1 MTSNKIDILL
11 AKYWECETS
20 VQEERELQE
29 YFLSESIA
37 ERHQQYKPLFSY
49 LESVQEM
56 GLDCDFESKIM
67 EKIAEIGGSDKEKKY
82 LEIRIFEPLLKI
94 AASIAVIAAIGISVF
109 LIEKQNKQVFAETY
123 NDPSVAIKQATSA
136 LEKLGEALKQSE
148 QASMRGI
155 RELQEFDL
163 DWSMIDSLAVSA
175 DSIPE
180 TTDNVDIRER
190 L

>member
-67 EKIAEIGGSDKEKKY
+67 EKIAEIGEREKEKK
-82 LEIRIFEPLLKI
+82 
-94 AASIAVIAAIGISVF
+94 VF
-109 LIEKQNKQVFAETY
+109 RNQDFRT
-123 NDPSVAIKQATSA
+123 TS
-136 LEKLGEALKQSE
+136 
-148 QASMRGI
+148 
-155 RELQEFDL
+155 
-163 DWSMIDSLAVSA
+163 
-175 DSIPE
+175 
-180 TTDNVDIRER
+180 
-190 L
+190 